1 MCGIFCQEPA
11 ISSRVPGGADYIL
24 GSLNLNTIINVL
36 KKDIGYYV
44 LLDHGEKLL
53 QMVGDLV
60 MVFLK
65 YYLGMT

>member
-11 ISSRVPGGADYIL
+11 INSREPGGADYIL
-24 GSLNLNTIINVL
+24 GSLNLNAIINVL

-44 LLDHGEKLL
+44 LPDHGEKLL
-53 QMVGDLV
+53 QMVENLV

-65 YYLGMT
+65 YYLGIA